1 MRLGDYLLQH
11 TIITQEEL
19 DEALRVQLLQGGHL
33 GTCLMEL
40 GHLGEE
46 DLGEALA
53 AIWACP
59 YISIQQLRNVRSS
72 VIEQLPVRVAETYH
86 AVPVA
91 FEDQALRVAMI
102 DPNNLPA
109 LDAISF
115 ATGLDTRPGVAPEA
129 RILQALERFY
139 EIPRRH
145 RYVHLCRRL
154 DSERIQ
160 RKIRPGL
167 GSRIVVDAAAGAAV
181 DDPQAGGVI
190 TPAGMAAAALDF
202 EGPPPAPT
210 SARRPPLRLVTR
222 EDVTDQ
228 VSEPLCSA
236 ETVEE
241 ISDVILDE
249 AARGMAHSVLFMV
262 RGGNAAIG
270 RSRGLDLSEERARGL
285 SFPIAAE
292 PVFSLFLGEGFFR
305 GTLPEDPR
313 YRSFFDTLEIPIPT
327 ELMVLP
333 VHIDDRLV
341 ALFYG
346 DHSRSTGIR
355 GETSHYRML
364 LRKLALGLS
373 LVTIKSKIRS
383 F

>member
-1 MRLGDYLLQH
+1 MRLGDYLLQQ
-11 TIITQEEL
+11 TIITREEL
-19 DEALRVQLLQGGHL
+19 DEALQAQLLQGGHL

-40 GHLGEE
+40 GHLGED

-59 YISIQQLRNVRSS
+59 YISLRQLRNVRAA
-72 VIEQLPVRVAETYH
+72 VIEQLPARVAETYH

-109 LDAISF
+109 MDAISF
-115 ATGLDTRPGVAPEA
+115 ATGLDTRAGVAPEA
-129 RILQALERFY
+129 RILQALERYY
-139 EIPRRH
+139 EVPRRH

-167 GSRIVVDAAAGAAV
+167 GSRVVVDAAAGAAG
-181 DDPQAGGVI
+181 DGSQAGSVV

-202 EGPPPAPT
+202 EGPPAADT
-210 SARRPPLRLVTR
+210 SARRPPLRLVSR
-222 EDVTDQ
+222 RDIEDH
-228 VSEPLCSA
+228 VSEPLCRA

-241 ISDVILDE
+241 IADVVLDE
-249 AARGMAHSVLFMV
+249 AARGMAHSILFLV
-262 RGGNAAIG
+262 RGGNAAIV
-270 RSRGLDLSEERARGL
+270 RSHGLDLNEDRARGL

-292 PVFSLFLGEGFFR
+292 PIFSLFLGEGFFR
-305 GTLPEDPR
+305 GPLPDDPR
-313 YRSFFDTLEIPIPT
+313 YRKFFDKLEIPIPA

-364 LRKLALGLS
+364 LRKLALGLN